1 MIIFIGIVLFIG
13 ASFLIGMSFGLGKS
27 ALDESDFTMFCFSCL
42 IALVTFVSALVIY
55 ALSIMM
61 IFNIDI

>member
-27 ALDESDFTMFCFSCL
+27 ALDESDFTMFCFGCL
-42 IALVTFVSALVIY
+42 IALS
-55 ALSIMM
+55 LS
-61 IFNIDI
+61 FPRLSFTR